1 MNATSVG
8 KYFYNKNKNL
18 TEIQIQKLTY
28 YAYVWSMALRDEKIF
43 AEKPQAWVHG
53 PVFRSLYD
61 SMRKQEFYQSTEE
74 NIEYQNKIFF
84 DMIYNLYGKY
94 SGNQLENMTHTEA
107 PWIVARKDL
116 KPNERSNEELND
128 DLIKC
133 YYKSLV
139 NQT

>member
-8 KYFYNKNKNL
+8 KFFYNKNNNL

-43 AEKPQAWVHG
+43 DEKPQAWVHG
-53 PVFRSLYD
+53 PVFRTLYD
-61 SMRKQEFYQSTEE
+61 SMRKNDFIQSTDED
-74 NIEYQNKIFF
+74 ITPKNKEFF

-94 SGNQLENMTHTEA
+94 SGNQLENMTHMEE
-107 PWIVARKDL
+107 PWKSAREGL
-116 KPNERSNEELND
+116 GPYERSKNELDD
-128 DLIKC
+128 DLIKS

-139 NQT
+139 N

>member
-8 KYFYNKNKNL
+8 KYFYNKNNNL

-43 AEKPQAWVHG
+43 DEKPQAWVHG
-53 PVFRSLYD
+53 PVFRTLYD
-61 SMRKQEFYQSTEE
+61 SMRKNDFIQSTDE
-74 NIEYQNKIFF
+74 NITPKNKEFF

-94 SGNQLENMTHTEA
+94 SGNQLENMTHMEE
-107 PWIVARKDL
+107 PWKSAREGL
-116 KPNERSNEELND
+116 GPYERSKNELDD
-128 DLIKC
+128 DLIKS

-139 NQT
+139 N

>member
-1 MNATSVG
+1 MNATIVG
-8 KYFYNKNKNL
+8 KYFYNKNNNL

-43 AEKPQAWVHG
+43 DEKPQAWVHG
-53 PVFRSLYD
+53 PVFRTLYD
-61 SMRKQEFYQSTEE
+61 SMRKNDFIQSTDED
-74 NIEYQNKIFF
+74 ITPKNKEFF

-94 SGNQLENMTHTEA
+94 SGNQLENMTHMEE

-128 DLIKC
+128 DLIKS

>member
-8 KYFYNKNKNL
+8 KYFYNKNNNL

-43 AEKPQAWVHG
+43 DEKPQAWVHG
-53 PVFRSLYD
+53 PVFRTLYD
-61 SMRKQEFYQSTEE
+61 SMRKNDFIQSTDED
-74 NIEYQNKIFF
+74 ITQKNKEFF

-94 SGNQLENMTHTEA
+94 SGNQLENMTHMEE
-107 PWIVARKDL
+107 PWKSAREGL
-116 KPNERSNEELND
+116 GPYERSKNELDD
-128 DLIKC
+128 DLIKS

-139 NQT
+139 N

>member
-1 MNATSVG
+1 MNATIVG
-8 KYFYNKNKNL
+8 KYFYNKNNNL

-43 AEKPQAWVHG
+43 DEKPQAWVHG
-53 PVFRSLYD
+53 PVFRTLYD
-61 SMRKQEFYQSTEE
+61 SMRKSDFIQSTDED
-74 NIEYQNKIFF
+74 ITPKNKEFF

-94 SGNQLENMTHTEA
+94 SGNQLENMTHMEE

-128 DLIKC
+128 DLIKS